1 MPFTRFV
8 RLLSLFPMKILT
20 GYFFLLFVLLDSVGV
35 CQSAATGGRTPEND
49 YNVIR
54 SQITKSTKDTSA
66 IRAWFEENLSP
77 ASNAELMLSQD
88 CLAFVSD
95 VSECFWGYDGCIS
108 AEELSRK
115 WAKRFDVRN
124 PWDHAFENGNCGWA
138 SRKLVKCEY
147 LGDLNGGDWFRI
159 AIKGGCGENDYSE
172 SLTRVV
178 KVESK
183 GGRYQITN
191 FMNPDGE

>member
-1 MPFTRFV
+1 
-8 RLLSLFPMKILT
+8 MKTLP
-20 GYFFLLFVLLDSVGV
+20 GYFFLLFALLDSCGF
-35 CQSAATGGRTPEND
+35 CQSAATAGRTPEND
-49 YNVIR
+49 YNVVR
-54 SQITKSTKDTSA
+54 SQIAKSAKDTSA

-77 ASNAELMLSQD
+77 VSNSDSMFSQE

-95 VSECFWGYDGCIS
+95 VSECVGGYDGSIT
-108 AEELSRK
+108 AEKLSRK

-124 PWDHAFENGNCGWA
+124 LWDHSFENGNCGWA

-147 LGDLNGGDWFRI
+147 LGELNGGDWFRI

-191 FMNPDGE
+191 FMNPDGK